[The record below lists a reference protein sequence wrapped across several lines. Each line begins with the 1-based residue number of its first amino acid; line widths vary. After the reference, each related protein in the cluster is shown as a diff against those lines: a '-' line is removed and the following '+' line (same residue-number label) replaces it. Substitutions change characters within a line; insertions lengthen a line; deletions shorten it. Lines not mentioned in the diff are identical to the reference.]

1 MSIYLETVCKI
12 FPLIQEV
19 TGHEYL
25 IAISDRE
32 KFIFYSASRHLD
44 FKLKSGDPVKPGSG
58 TAQALERNQKI
69 VADITD
75 TTLYGVPYTVV
86 SIPIHDRGEL
96 VGCLTAIRPAE
107 KENQMKDIAA
117 RLSAAMEQMKHTM
130 DTIYSM
136 SEQVTTSTDRIN
148 ESARVS
154 NDSVKRTTEI
164 VSSISQLSNQ
174 TKILGLNANIEAARA
189 GEAGRGF
196 VVVAKEIQRLA
207 NDSGNSTRRINDFI
221 NELGKNVQGITTEIE
236 ELANVSKETASS
248 IQEMA
253 GMVDELKTM
262 SIQLRELAK
271 ID

>member
-1 MSIYLETVCKI
+1 MSTYLQTLCKI
-12 FPLIQEV
+12 FPVIQNA

-25 IAISDRE
+25 IAISDLE
-32 KFIFYSASRHLD
+32 KFIFYSASKHLD
-44 FKLKSGDPVKPGSG
+44 FKLKHNEPVKPGSG
-58 TAQALERNQKI
+58 TARALETDQKV

-75 TTLYGVPYTVV
+75 TTLYGVPYTVT
-86 SIPIHDRGEL
+86 SIPIRDEGKL
-96 VGCLTAIRPAE
+96 VGCLTAIRPVE
-107 KENQMKDIAA
+107 KENQMRDMAE
-117 RLSAAMEQMKHTM
+117 RLSTAMEQMKHTM

-136 SEQVTTSTDRIN
+136 SEQVSTSTERIN

-164 VSSISQLSNQ
+164 VSTISQLSNQ

-207 NDSGNSTRRINDFI
+207 DDSGTSTRRINGFI
-221 NELGKNVQGITTEIE
+221 GELEKNVQNINNEIG
-236 ELANVSKETASS
+236 ELSSFSKETTST
-248 IQEMA
+248 IQQMTD
-253 GMVDELKTM
+253 MVNELKMM
-262 SIQLRELAK
+262 STHLYELAK